1 MKWRRCHSE
10 GCLRDRSAGSVVLME
25 GQSALPGRWAC
36 SSSLPKITVGEHSR
50 RHEHVPAGVWIWQ
63 DSEVSVQARWLR
75 ERGLFGVAGRDPW
88 GPSEVHL
95 CPQGCAFQAGFPKR
109 HPVPGAQL
117 PAATSLSRE
126 PARVP
131 CRARP
136 ALTQRKPRP
145 LATSAASVEIV
156 CDFSLSCFLELL

>member
-1 MKWRRCHSE
+1 M
-10 GCLRDRSAGSVVLME
+10 
-25 GQSALPGRWAC
+25 
-36 SSSLPKITVGEHSR
+36 
-50 RHEHVPAGVWIWQ
+50 
-63 DSEVSVQARWLR
+63 
-75 ERGLFGVAGRDPW
+75 AGRDPW

-156 CDFSLSCFLELL
+156 CDFSFELFSRASVTYHLELSAPYEDNQIL